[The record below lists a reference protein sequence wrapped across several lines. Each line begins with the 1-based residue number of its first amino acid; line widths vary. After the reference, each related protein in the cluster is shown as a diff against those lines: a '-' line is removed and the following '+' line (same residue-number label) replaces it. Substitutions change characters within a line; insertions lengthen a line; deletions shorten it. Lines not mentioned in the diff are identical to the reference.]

1 MEINWVAVLAAT
13 AVMFAVGAFWYMLPF
28 AKIWVKI
35 HGFDKLSKKEQQEM
49 QAKMGPWYGAQ
60 LVFTVISSTVLTG
73 MLIQM
78 PTVSPYK
85 IVFMTWLGFAL
96 PTTAGNMIFGGSPEG
111 YVWHKIVISSG
122 EILVRLMVAAWVI
135 NAIIR

>member
-1 MEINWVAVLAAT
+1 MDMNWGAVIAAT
-13 AVMFAVGAFWYMLPF
+13 VAMFAVGAFWYMVPF
-28 AKIWVKI
+28 GKIWGKI
-35 HGFDKLSKKEQQEM
+35 HGFDKLSKEKQKEM
-49 QAKMGPWYGAQ
+49 QTKMGPWYGAQ
-60 LVFTVISSTVLTG
+60 LVFTLVSSAVLTS

-111 YVWHKIVISSG
+111 YVWHKIAISGG
-122 EILVRLMVAAWVI
+122 EILARLLLAAWVI
-135 NAIIR
+135 TAIIR

>member
-1 MEINWVAVLAAT
+1 
-13 AVMFAVGAFWYMLPF
+13 
-28 AKIWVKI
+28 
-35 HGFDKLSKKEQQEM
+35 M